1 MKNSNLVNT
10 KSFNVYLFK
19 KKTKQAK
26 TVKIKNTKR
35 EQQIDRMTKIVFN
48 HGKTS

>member
-19 KKTKQAK
+19 KNKQAK
-26 TVKIKNTKR
+26 TVKIKNTKQ

>member
-1 MKNSNLVNT
+1 MFTYFKNN
-10 KSFNVYLFK
+10 
-19 KKTKQAK
+19 KQAK
-26 TVKIKNTKR
+26 TVKIKNTKQ